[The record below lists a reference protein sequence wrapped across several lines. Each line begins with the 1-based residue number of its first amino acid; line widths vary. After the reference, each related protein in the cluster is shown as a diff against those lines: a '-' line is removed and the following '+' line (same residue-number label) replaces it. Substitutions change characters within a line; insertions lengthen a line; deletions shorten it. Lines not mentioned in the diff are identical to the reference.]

1 MPGGEARPGQRDAL
15 IVATGRYQD
24 PELAALRSPSR
35 DAAELAAVLGDQ
47 AIGGFGVQVLLDR
60 AGHVLREEI
69 DGFLADR
76 LPDDLL
82 VLYLSCHGVKDT
94 AGRLHF
100 AASTTKLSRLASTG
114 ISASFVYEQVDQC
127 QARRILLL
135 LDCCYSGAYL
145 KGQRPKAENRAGIR
159 QFEGRGRAV
168 ITSCTALE
176 YAFEMDT
183 GHVTGTA
190 AAPSVFTSALVEGL
204 RTGQADRDG
213 DGQVSVDDL
222 YAYVFERVRETTPH
236 QTPEKKWGEI
246 RGDFII
252 ARNPRPPAPGPDP
265 AAAADSHSPKPG
277 ATRRAALK
285 LGAVSAAAAG
295 LAITGWDLTHHNPP
309 TRRPPRKSTPAHT
322 PLWTFNVP
330 GAGPPGPSLQVGGG
344 IVYTNGDAYTYAL
357 RCSDGA
363 TLWSSKIPGS
373 LITPPGSTI
382 FYAAGTYD
390 VYALRTDNGRM
401 IWHSPIAFPSW
412 LTITGGVLYATDQYG
427 AVHAL
432 RASDGAKLW
441 NFVTSQ
447 GESSGLA
454 VAAGVVYTA
463 SANQGA
469 SVYAIRAGSQ
479 VWRSPVGGAEV
490 GPEVAAGTVYVT
502 VIADGASR
510 LCALRSVD
518 GANLWI
524 SDFQVPLTPPL
535 VTATRLYIRGIGG
548 IFHALNPHTGAILW
562 SYLPSRRAP
571 GPGPLLTAE
580 SVYFASDETLSA
592 LSASNGTRIWDYSPG
607 NNIYDFAVTEDA
619 VCIAS
624 NDLYL
629 LNAKDGAKLWSYP
642 VQANS
647 VVADDSIFYASST
660 TGKLYALSA

>member
-322 PLWTFNVP
+322 PLWTFNPEARPITWGPVVKGGVVYAATDYELHAIRGSDGGQLWKVTAIVNQGIVMLPGYIFTWNGGGSLFALRPASGRTIWQGRFTPTGPTTGPVACGNAVCFTDGYGKMYAVDFRTGIEMWTSVP
-330 GAGPPGPSLQVGGG
+330 AADGATAITEAGRLVYSGNGDGRVYALHVDNGREAWSHAVGESGVRSLAVIDKIAYIVSGSKVYAVQATDGAGIRSSWGDWIILGGQ
-344 IVYTNGDAYTYAL
+344 IAYTGTGQNLYAL
-357 RCSDGA
+357 RPSDG
-363 TLWSSKIPGS
+363 TLLWSFPGLWDYLDGPPCISGTGPVTYASNGQGNVYALSADRGNKIWN
-373 LITPPGSTI
+373 STLGGVVDAMI
-382 FYAAGTYD
+382 SFNGVVYAAG
-390 VYALRTDNGRM
+390 
-401 IWHSPIAFPSW
+401 
-412 LTITGGVLYATDQYG
+412 
-427 AVHAL
+427 
-432 RASDGAKLW
+432 
-441 NFVTSQ
+441 
-447 GESSGLA
+447 
-454 VAAGVVYTA
+454 
-463 SANQGA
+463 
-469 SVYAIRAGSQ
+469 
-479 VWRSPVGGAEV
+479 
-490 GPEVAAGTVYVT
+490 
-502 VIADGASR
+502 
-510 LCALRSVD
+510 
-518 GANLWI
+518 
-524 SDFQVPLTPPL
+524 
-535 VTATRLYIRGIGG
+535 
-548 IFHALNPHTGAILW
+548 
-562 SYLPSRRAP
+562 
-571 GPGPLLTAE
+571 
-580 SVYFASDETLSA
+580 
-592 LSASNGTRIWDYSPG
+592 
-607 NNIYDFAVTEDA
+607 NN
-619 VCIAS
+619 
-624 NDLYL
+624 
-629 LNAKDGAKLWSYP
+629 
-642 VQANS
+642 
-647 VVADDSIFYASST
+647 
-660 TGKLYALSA
+660 LYALSASKGTQFWSLPIDVQTGAGMAIARGILYVGSTSGIHAFQI